1 MEGATPPKGRGK
13 WWTEGWTIYPSPV
26 PHQRGKR
33 GGRSLHQHPSR
44 TARRCAG
51 REGDTRGEA
60 SHRFFARDAGN
71 PCYPASHAAF
81 RESLEPQRR
90 GASPSERKALW
101 LIGKACHHLEWSLP
115 PSVKGDTLYDG
126 ISLTP
131 GSGNCRTIL
140 LRPRPPQRSTV
151 SQSALEMAWRTSVD
165 LSCGADLLVDCGSE
179 QVILC

>member
-1 MEGATPPKGRGK
+1 MPARTCSSAGVSCWTTGRVTWPKRSVAPTRSGKAASPGAGQVEQYNPGPALQHFSLPAGITVEGATPPKGRSK

-44 TARRCAG
+44 AARRCAG

-90 GASPSERKALW
+90 GARPLREKRCGCRK
-101 LIGKACHHLEWSLP
+101 
-115 PSVKGDTLYDG
+115 
-126 ISLTP
+126 
-131 GSGNCRTIL
+131 SGPFRWADPL
-140 LRPRPPQRSTV
+140 L
-151 SQSALEMAWRTSVD
+151 
-165 LSCGADLLVDCGSE
+165 
-179 QVILC
+179 